1 MFGFKR
7 KLDWVNVIPQPKFG
21 LNEELDL
28 KPFKSNME
36 AMTKHVDLISTT
48 TPTAKHSVVIMDQ
61 ANWHQTHL
69 ANHFKNITIIH
80 IPP

>member
-1 MFGFKR
+1 
-7 KLDWVNVIPQPKFG
+7 
-21 LNEELDL
+21 
-28 KPFKSNME
+28 
-36 AMTKHVDLISTT
+36 MTKHVDLISTT